1 MGHLAKISKIIDH
14 HRAEAVITCEETCWC
29 WVVEAAICSHSENA
43 KEPSVS
49 ADTEGQCYC
58 RVRGS
63 KDLCQ
68 YFENG
73 ICLHPCR

>member
-1 MGHLAKISKIIDH
+1 MDCLAEISKIIDR
-14 HRAEAVITCEETCWC
+14 HRAKVFIPCEESCWC
-29 WVVEAAICSHSENA
+29 WDVEAAILGYSESA
-43 KEPSVS
+43 KEHSVS
-49 ADTEGQCYC
+49 PDKEGQCYC